1 MDLKEQ
7 AVTAQRLL
15 KMRAL
20 RWDYFRG
27 DIFDEHG
34 WNALLILFIA
44 EAQGRS
50 MTGVDVAGACGA
62 PANVGA
68 RWMTHLAAE
77 KLVLEDRGVV
87 ALTDTTRAE
96 LAEYLTEVANLFG
109 DPPRAVEGEN
119 IANA

>member
-1 MDLKEQ
+1 MDHTEQ

-44 EAQGRS
+44 EVHGRS
-50 MTGVDVAGACGA
+50 LTGTQVADECGA
-62 PANVGA
+62 PPKVGA
-68 RWMTHLAAE
+68 RWLMHLSSE
-77 KLVLEDRGVV
+77 KLVREDRGFV

-96 LAEYLTEVANLFG
+96 LAEYLTQVTYLFI
-109 DPPRAVEGEN
+109 DRPDTVSGEN
-119 IANA
+119 AANA

>member
-1 MDLKEQ
+1 MDHTEQ

-44 EAQGRS
+44 HAEGRS
-50 MTGVDVAGACGA
+50 MTGSEVANECGA
-62 PANVGA
+62 PPNVGS
-68 RWMTHLAAE
+68 RWLLHLSSE
-77 KLVLEDRGVV
+77 KLIGQDEGKV

-96 LAEYLTEVANLFG
+96 LAEYLTQVTQLFG
-109 DPPRAVEGEN
+109 DGPDTVHGES

>member
-7 AVTAQRLL
+7 ADTAQRLL

-20 RWDYFRG
+20 RWEYFRG

-50 MTGVDVAGACGA
+50 LTGRDVAEQCGA
-62 PANVGA
+62 PANVGI
-68 RWMTHLAAE
+68 RWLMHLSSE
-77 KLVLEDRGVV
+77 KLVRETGGTV

-96 LAEYLTEVANLFG
+96 LAEYLTQVANLFN
-109 DPPRAVEGEN
+109 DSVADEN
-119 IANA
+119 TAEA